1 MIYTGGAL
9 MMAYN
14 EYAYRVWVG
23 KRETKRCVLINACNG
38 VAARI
43 IAMQKYPGESI
54 GAVWRISI

>member
-1 MIYTGGAL
+1 